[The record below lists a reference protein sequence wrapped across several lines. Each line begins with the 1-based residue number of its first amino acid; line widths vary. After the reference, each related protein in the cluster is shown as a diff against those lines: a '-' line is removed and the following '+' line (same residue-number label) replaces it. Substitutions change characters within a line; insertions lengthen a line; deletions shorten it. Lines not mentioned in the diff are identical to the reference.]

1 MLRVKSASIMV
12 VVSLVVFPLFAGA
25 ESLNLDFCD
34 SLQKVLENSLLEGV
48 DLGEFQY
55 FLDMFQPNSMDLNG
69 KIYADLRTIPIPNV
83 AGLTEE
89 QARSVLKAWGFNV
102 VTTFYTT
109 HPSVPEGQVIRTDP
123 GANKRVV
130 AGSDVRLRVSTG
142 VGDEQQ
148 PPDNISAV
156 EFIGNLS
163 GNGILDI
170 ANEFGLIQTIG
181 NDEAF
186 DNGVLTHEQ
195 VYNAWT
201 HNLTQFQTDMGPT
214 LSAVLPGLI
223 PGIQEI
229 FLAYLTLGDGDYKIY
244 SQPTPNQFEG
254 YMNGG
259 WITPVTPSVAK
270 GLVKMTQTLDEA
282 KTNITGITFNFD
294 ITNIEGI
301 TSITAVNVATSETWW
316 SIDFGK
322 TNLSIGYEVTPEQLA
337 MIDTTKVFPND
348 DYWNNFYIIAKTIAY
363 PDGEIAVR
371 LGDLEPRSIL
381 AEGEGS
387 FGIIAGLIALLDE
400 QLRKATR
407 EQFGTEMGFDN
418 PYLNKENYV
427 GLDDLLPDADADNDG
442 ASNRCEYEWF
452 EKEYCRELMAKCA
465 GSQVITKDGV
475 DTGSNSTKKGSFVF
489 RLWYDP
495 EMGESYMDV
504 EITPAV
510 TLSKIT
516 QIGIFDGKNNE
527 APLIYNFPGPFTSSP
542 YKHTITQAELESMPE
557 STTPHLIICTSN
569 QPGITDRGEIGAD
582 LVQYCPSIFAQSGKG
597 YKQAK
602 EEIIRYTEAALS
614 NSYIPDYCTMIS
626 GCHIELKNDRVIPP
640 VPPVSSGT
648 AYVDTILY
656 NSNQQISYKITIEHT
671 VANPISA
678 GLYAGGIGENG
689 SLVLDLGNAVSPI
702 ERVLTPEEAQLVT
715 GQELYILITSSD
727 YPDGELRA
735 QLDCT
740 GQIRFVNASFDSQT
754 LDVCMNGMPVFV
766 LTSYPSA
773 TGYSSLLSNVY
784 DMRVLPGMGTID
796 TCENTPII
804 STSLNIAG
812 DSSVTLVATGW
823 VDSLELFTLEDDNR
837 APVEGFANIR
847 FVNAVKDG
855 YDVDFSFADWPPEL
869 TPLFSNI
876 PALSSTSYYGII
888 APDTLDII
896 VNKSGLPEEVLA
908 TQTEVQFLP
917 GGVYT
922 IFLVGPVPLKNGYQ
936 LLITED
942 RPGELPPEGE
952 GIPEG
957 TPEGVAEGEGTPEGT
972 PEGVIEGEG
981 TPEGTPEGIPEGTPE
996 GVVEG
1001 TPEGTPEGIPE
1012 GVVEGEGEIPTPP
1025 HNADQDGDWKISLSE
1040 LLRVIQFFNSGG
1052 YHCDPQGEDGYAPG
1066 KEGDKTCTP
1075 HASDYQP
1082 QDWEISLSELL
1093 RLIQFFNIG
1102 GYHACPGVGEDGYC
1116 PGL

>member
-1 MLRVKSASIMV
+1 MLKVKSVSIMV
-12 VVSLVVFPLFAGA
+12 AVVLAGLPLIAGA

-89 QARSVLKAWGFNV
+89 QARTVLKAWGFNV
-102 VTTFYTT
+102 VDTFYTP

-123 GANKRVV
+123 GANKRVIP
-130 AGSDVRLRVSTG
+130 GSNVRLRVSTG
-142 VGDEQQ
+142 LGDEQQ
-148 PPDNISAV
+148 PSEEIPAV

-170 ANEFGLIQTIG
+170 ANEFGLIQRIG
-181 NDEAF
+181 NDVTF
-186 DNGVLTHEQ
+186 DNGILTHEQ

-214 LSAVLPGLI
+214 LSALLPGLI

-229 FLAYLTLGDGDYKIY
+229 FLAYLTLGDGNYTIY

-259 WITPVTPSVAK
+259 VINPPTPSIAK
-270 GLVKMTQTLDEA
+270 GFVKMTQTLDEA
-282 KTNITGITFNFD
+282 GTNITGITFNID

-322 TNLSIGYEVTPEQLA
+322 TNLSIEYTVTPEQLA
-337 MIDTTKVFPND
+337 MIDATKVFPND
-348 DYWNNFYIIAKTIAY
+348 SYWNNFYIIAKTIAY

-371 LGDLEPRSIL
+371 IGDLEPRSIL

-400 QLRKATR
+400 QLRKATLD
-407 EQFGTEMGFDN
+407 QFGQEMGFDN

-427 GLDDLLPDADADNDG
+427 GLNDLLPDADADGDG

-452 EKEYCRELMAKCA
+452 DKEYCRELIAKCV
-465 GSQVITKDGV
+465 GSSVITKEGV
-475 DTGSNSTKKGSFVF
+475 DTGSNSTKKGSFSF
-489 RLWYDP
+489 RVWFDP
-495 EMGESYMDV
+495 EAEEFYMDV
-504 EITPAV
+504 EITPGV

-527 APLIYNFPGPFTSSP
+527 APLIYNFPGPFTTSP
-542 YKHTITQAELESMPE
+542 YKHRITQAELESMPE
-557 STTPHLIICTSN
+557 STNPHLIICTSN
-569 QPGITDRGEIGAD
+569 QPGITDRGEIGAS
-582 LVQYCPSIFAQSGKG
+582 LVQYCPALFGKSGKEW
-597 YKQAK
+597 KQEK
-602 EEIIRYTEAALS
+602 IEIIRYTDAALMPEFR
-614 NSYIPDYCTMIS
+614 PDFCTMMS
-626 GCHIELKNDRVIPP
+626 GCHINLQNNRVVPP

-648 AYVDTILY
+648 VYVDTILY
-656 NSNQQISYKITIEHT
+656 LDTQNISYKITVEHT
-671 VANPISA
+671 VANPVSA

-689 SLVLDLGNAVSPI
+689 ELVLDLGSAVSPI
-702 ERVLTPEEAQLVT
+702 ERVLTAEEAQLIT
-715 GQELYILITSSD
+715 GQELYVLITSSD
-727 YPDGELRA
+727 YPEGELRA
-735 QLDCT
+735 QLDCM
-740 GQIRFVNASFDSQT
+740 GQIRFVNASFDSQS
-754 LDVCMNGMPVFV
+754 LDVCMNGLPIFV
-766 LTSYPSA
+766 LAQYPSA
-773 TGYSSLLSNVY
+773 TEYRTAFSNEY
-784 DMRVLPGMGTID
+784 NLRILPGTGEYN
-796 TCENTPII
+796 TCSNAPII
-804 STSLNIAG
+804 STTLDVLG

-837 APVEGFANIR
+837 APAEGFANIR

-855 YDVDFSFADWPPEL
+855 HSVDFSFIGWPPEL

-876 PALSSTSYYGII
+876 SALSSTSYYGIS
-888 APDTLDII
+888 APDTLDIVI
-896 VNKSGLPEEVLA
+896 SKAGLPEEIIVA
-908 TQTEVQFLP
+908 QEGVQFLP

-922 IFLVGPVPLKNGYQ
+922 MFLVGPVPLKNGYQ

-942 RPGELPPEGE
+942 RPGELPPEGV
-952 GIPEG
+952 I
-957 TPEGVAEGEGTPEGT
+957 EGEGTPEGT

-981 TPEGTPEGIPEGTPE
+981 TPEGAPE

-1001 TPEGTPEGIPE
+1001 EGTPEGIPE
-1012 GVVEGEGEIPTPP
+1012 GVIEGEGTPEGTPEGVIEGEVPTPP
-1025 HNADQDGDWKISLSE
+1025 HSADRNGDWQINLSE

-1066 KEGDKTCTP
+1066 LEGDKTCQP
-1075 HASDYQP
+1075 HASDYKP
-1082 QDWEISLSELL
+1082 ADWTISLSELL
-1093 RLIQFFNIG
+1093 RLIQFFNSG
-1102 GYHACPGVGEDGYC
+1102 GYHPCEGGEDGYC
-1116 PGL
+1116 AGL